1 MMNAHLEGKVMVNEG
16 VDAAALDA
24 ALSNIRSQF
33 ITAFQNRNQIVVKKA
48 AIIAQLWNEKSQHEA
63 DYKAKLSD
71 VETLRKEM
79 REDIDTANQAVK
91 QAQNEATSASDR
103 ADTLSKLTEEK
114 DRAIHV
120 RPCHCGGDRVHLE
133 ESGAC
138 FQRSQGP

>member
-33 ITAFQNRNQIVVKKA
+33 ITAFQNRNQIVVKNA
-48 AIIAQLWNEKSQHEA
+48 AIIAQLWNEQRQHEA

-79 REDIDTANQAVK
+79 REDIDTAN
-91 QAQNEATSASDR
+91 
-103 ADTLSKLTEEK
+103 
-114 DRAIHV
+114 
-120 RPCHCGGDRVHLE
+120 
-133 ESGAC
+133 
-138 FQRSQGP
+138 